1 MIAETLMS
9 VARKMGGSVVSD
21 LQRLVRNKKYEFDD
35 QCGLLIS
42 GAHVRGDLE
51 VFAPDGKGWLAEH
64 NLWTI
69 EGKNHALD
77 VILHGGTAVGTW
89 YVAPFSGNVT
99 VVDTWTAATFTAA
112 ATEVTAY
119 SESTRV
125 AYVETAASSGSVNNT
140 ASPAVFTASTDAVS
154 IYGGGLL
161 SVATKS
167 ATTGTL
173 LAASKY
179 SSARVLATTG
189 DTLGIRWTISL

>member
-9 VARKMGGSVVSD
+9 VARNMGGSVMSD

-35 QCGLLIS
+35 ECGLLIS
-42 GAHVRGDLE
+42 NTHVRGDLQ
-51 VFAPDGKGWLAEH
+51 VFAPDGMGWMPEH

-77 VILHGGTAVGTW
+77 VILHGATATGTW
-89 YVAPFSGNVT
+89 YIAPFSGNVT

-125 AYVETAASSGSVNNT
+125 AYVETAASSGSANNT
-140 ASPAVFTASTDAVS
+140 ANPSVFTASTDAVT

-161 SVATKS
+161 SVSTKS
-167 ATTGTL
+167 ATTGVL

-179 SSARVLATTG
+179 TTARVLSTTG